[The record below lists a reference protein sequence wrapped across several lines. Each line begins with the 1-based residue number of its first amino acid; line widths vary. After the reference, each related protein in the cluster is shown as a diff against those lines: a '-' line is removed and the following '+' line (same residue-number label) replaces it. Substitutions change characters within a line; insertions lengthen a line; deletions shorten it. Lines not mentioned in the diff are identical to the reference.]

1 MPSVCSKEHI
11 SKVNGLRAL
20 LASYAASEDLV
31 RVGAYQKGLD
41 PLLDRAIATL
51 PAIRNF
57 LQQKPDEKADLKS
70 SIASLFA
77 LPE

>member
-1 MPSVCSKEHI
+1 MPSVCTKEHV
-11 SKVNGLRAL
+11 SKVKRLRAL

-41 PLLDRAIATL
+41 PVLDKAITTL
-51 PAIRNF
+51 PAIKAF
-57 LQQKPDEKADLKS
+57 LMQRPDEKADLKANV
-70 SIASLFA
+70 ASLLA